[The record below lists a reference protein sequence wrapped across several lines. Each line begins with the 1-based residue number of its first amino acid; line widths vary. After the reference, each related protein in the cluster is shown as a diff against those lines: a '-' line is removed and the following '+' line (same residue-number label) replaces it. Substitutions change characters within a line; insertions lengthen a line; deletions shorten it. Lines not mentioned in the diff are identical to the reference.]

1 MRLYNLR
8 AKSKSVLPTP
18 SKMSRVTPGTRSLMR
33 ILLIGGNGFIGSPLV
48 RELRELGHQLAIFHR
63 RREAVAPATTDLVRI
78 QGDRNRL
85 ADSREQ
91 IRQFLPDV
99 IVDLILSSGEQARQ
113 LMILSREL
121 TQRVVAIS
129 SMDVYRAWGVMHE
142 VEPGG
147 LQPLPLTEDSQL
159 RTVRRLHPP
168 ETIKMMQGIFTWVD
182 ENYDKIAVEESIM
195 NGARIP
201 GTVLRLPMVY
211 GPGDPLHRWFPLLKR
226 IADGRST
233 ILIADDFAA
242 WRAPRGYVDNVAH
255 AIALA
260 ATSDQAAGRIYNIC
274 EEPSLSELAWQRKI
288 TAQTNWPGQFIVL
301 PRSNTPK
308 HLVLPGNAAQHV
320 VASSERIRTELGY
333 EEPVEID
340 EAIRRT
346 IAWEQKGPPSTINP
360 QQFDYDAEDAALA
373 DGV

>member
-1 MRLYNLR
+1 
-8 AKSKSVLPTP
+8 
-18 SKMSRVTPGTRSLMR
+18 MR

-48 RELRELGHQLAIFHR
+48 RELREWGHQLAIFHR
-63 RREAVAPATTDLVRI
+63 CPEAAAAAPATADLVRI

-99 IVDLILSSGEQARQ
+99 IVDLVLSSGEQARQ
-113 LMILSREL
+113 LMTVSREL
-121 TQRVVAIS
+121 THRVVAIS
-129 SMDVYRAWGVMHE
+129 SMDVYRAWGVLHG
-142 VEPGG
+142 VEPGD

-159 RTVRRLHPP
+159 RSVRQLYPP

-182 ENYDKIAVEESIM
+182 ESYDKIAVEESIM
-195 NGARIP
+195 NDARLP

-226 IADGRST
+226 IADGRSS

-242 WRAPRGYVDNVAH
+242 WRGPRGYVENVAH

-260 ATSDQAAGRIYNIC
+260 ATSDRAAGRIYNIC
-274 EEPSLSELAWQRKI
+274 AEPSLPELEWQRRI
-288 TAQTNWPGQFIVL
+288 ATQANWPGKFIVL
-301 PRSNTPK
+301 PRSQTPK

-320 VASSERIRTELGY
+320 VASSERIRAELGY
-333 EEPVEID
+333 EEAVEID

-346 IAWEQKGPPSTINP
+346 IDWEQKNPPSTINP
-360 QQFDYDAEDAALA
+360 QQFDYSAEDAALA
-373 DGV
+373 NRGASG